1 MENNK
6 INIAEILKDCP
17 KGMKLYS
24 PLFGELKLNGT
35 LENKNKV
42 SILSTGDDGKEYFD
56 SFSKNGSYYPKY
68 SQSECLLF
76 PSSKMRDWSKFFK
89 RGDAVYIREAN
100 YVTDYAIFESWKND
114 DYTEFN
120 ASIFY
125 GNKFGFA
132 ERKVCRTKL
141 YTKAND
147 ILKAKLITF
156 IEQHYNGKY
165 NPDTLQVEG
174 VKKEYPFKPF
184 DKVLVRDDDGQE
196 WKINF
201 FSHYDEKVC
210 YKYHCLKSC
219 YEQCIPYEGNEHLL
233 GTTDPYTE
241 GGSK

>member
-17 KGMKLYS
+17 KGTKLYS

-89 RGDAVYIREAN
+89 RGDAVYIKEAN
-100 YVTDYAIFESWKND
+100 NVTDYAIFDSWKND

-125 GNKFGFA
+125 SNKSGFA
-132 ERKVCRTKL
+132 EKKVCTVKL
-141 YTKAND
+141 YTKANE

-156 IEQHYNGKY
+156 IERHYNGKY
-165 NPDTLQVEG
+165 NPDTLQVEP
-174 VKKEYPFKPF
+174 VKPECPFKPF
-184 DKVLVRDDDGQE
+184 DKVLVRDNNEQE

-201 FSHYDEKVC
+201 FSHYNKDVC
-210 YKYHCLKSC
+210 YKYYCLKSC
-219 YEQCIPYEGNEHLL
+219 YNQCIPYEGNEHLL
-233 GTTDPYTE
+233 GTTDSYTE
-241 GGSK
+241 GGNK